1 MDGDGVAAELIWH
14 FSQNGEN
21 LPWIGQGLGTV
32 FKHQFELGAVAYD
45 IYNRWLA
52 DFCSEDP
59 ERLLGLVY
67 IPSWDID
74 ASIRTLEWARENG
87 LRCLN
92 FPAPSRPGVKEY
104 NDPAWDPFWS
114 ACTDLGFALSTHSSG
129 GPFFDFTRGPG
140 GMQIIAYEGGSWLAR
155 RGVWILT
162 YGEVFQRHPELK
174 LVITEQVE
182 GWYVPTMHELDS
194 FYLTFGLS
202 GGSHETSERVHPP
215 ERVPRRELHLA
226 MAGRR
231 RGRAR
236 LRRQRAVGSRL
247 PAHRGRLPGHA
258 RARRRADDEARAASR
273 VLEGADGGRA
283 QDPRPEPI
291 KVFGL
296 DEAYLR
302 TVADRIGS
310 STPAELAIAPDPDT
324 LPPNDGNGFI
334 GQSGPRPVEP
344 ERVPSAPNAA
354 HQRPAPIGVNRAGNR
369 PRSDDAGSLWGVR
382 EQLEDERGGP
392 RELGR
397 AVAASGER
405 REVLATAGVVDE
417 LERALPE
424 LLGKVGF
431 VVLRRAPRRPSSSCS
446 PRSGPSST
454 PRRGTRARRSGRSAP
469 ESAARSHRAR
479 GAARS
484 SCSRVRVRHAARTAA
499 GRSRSSRAG

>member
-1 MDGDGVAAELIWH
+1 VSDNSVIDKDQPAIVVSCDSHVGPKLVEHLRPYCPRQYLEQFDEDVAAQAKQAEGMPAAMSARTAHPNLVLDGHWDPQARLRDMDGDGVAAELIWH

-32 FKHQFELGAVAYD
+32 FKHQIELGAVAYD

-67 IPSWDID
+67 IPAWDVD
-74 ASIRTLEWARENG
+74 ASIKTLEWAREAG

-104 NDPAWDPFWS
+104 NDLVWDPFWS

-162 YGEVFQRHPELK
+162 YGEVFQRHPDLK

-182 GWYVPTMHELDS
+182 GWYLPTMHELDS

-202 GGSHETSERVHPP
+202 GGLEKLPSEYIRQNVFLGASFISPWQAEDAVEHGYVDNVLWGRDYPHIEGVFQATREPGEEPMTKLALRHVFSRIPTSDA
-215 ERVPRRELHLA
+215 LKIL
-226 MAGRR
+226 GRN
-231 RGRAR
+231 
-236 LRRQRAVGSRL
+236 S
-247 PAHRGRLPGHA
+247 
-258 RARRRADDEARAASR
+258 
-273 VLEGADGGRA
+273 
-283 QDPRPEPI
+283 I

-296 DEAYLR
+296 DEPYLQE
-302 TVADRIGS
+302 VATRIGA
-310 STPAELAIAPDPDT
+310 STPAELAVAPDPDS

-344 ERVPSAPNAA
+344 ARIERA
-354 HQRPAPIGVNRAGNR
+354 
-369 PRSDDAGSLWGVR
+369 
-382 EQLEDERGGP
+382 
-392 RELGR
+392 
-397 AVAASGER
+397 ER
-405 REVLATAGVVDE
+405 RRAQIAALVGDAT
-417 LERALPE
+417 
-424 LLGKVGF
+424 
-431 VVLRRAPRRPSSSCS
+431 
-446 PRSGPSST
+446 
-454 PRRGTRARRSGRSAP
+454 
-469 ESAARSHRAR
+469 
-479 GAARS
+479 
-484 SCSRVRVRHAARTAA
+484 
-499 GRSRSSRAG
+499 

>member
-1 MDGDGVAAELIWH
+1 MSDETSVEMDQPAIVVSCDSHAGPKLREQLREYCPHEYLEQFDEDAAAQAKQAEGMLGAMSARMSHPNLDRDGHWDPQARLRDMDSDGVAAELIWH

-32 FKHQFELGAVAYD
+32 FKHQLELGAVAYD

-52 DFCSEDP
+52 DFCSEDA

-74 ASIRTLEWARENG
+74 ASIKTLEWAREHG

-92 FPAPSRPGVKEY
+92 FPAPSRPGVTEY

-202 GGSHETSERVHPP
+202 GGLTKLPSEYMRQNVFLGASFISPWQAEDAVEHDYVDNVLWGRDYPHI
-215 ERVPRRELHLA
+215 EGVFQATREPDEEPMTKLA
-226 MAGRR
+226 
-231 RGRAR
+231 
-236 LRRQRAVGSRL
+236 LRHVFSRIPTGDAL
-247 PAHRGRLPGHA
+247 KIL
-258 RARRRADDEARAASR
+258 
-273 VLEGADGGRA
+273 GGNA
-283 QDPRPEPI
+283 M

-296 DEAYLR
+296 DETYLR
-302 TVADRIGS
+302 AVADRIGA
-310 STPAELAIAPDPDT
+310 STPAQLAIAPDPAT

-344 ERVPSAPNAA
+344 ERV
-354 HQRPAPIGVNRAGNR
+354 QRA
-369 PRSDDAGSLWGVR
+369 
-382 EQLEDERGGP
+382 
-392 RELGR
+392 
-397 AVAASGER
+397 ER
-405 REVLATAGVVDE
+405 RRAQLQPASTNVV
-417 LERALPE
+417 
-424 LLGKVGF
+424 
-431 VVLRRAPRRPSSSCS
+431 
-446 PRSGPSST
+446 
-454 PRRGTRARRSGRSAP
+454 
-469 ESAARSHRAR
+469 
-479 GAARS
+479 
-484 SCSRVRVRHAARTAA
+484 
-499 GRSRSSRAG
+499 

>member
-1 MDGDGVAAELIWH
+1 MSDATTVEMDQPAIVVSCDSHAGPKLMEQLRAYCPQQYLEQFDEDAAAQAKQAAGMLGAMSARMSHPNLDLDGHWDPQARLRDMDSDGVAAELIWH

-32 FKHQFELGAVAYD
+32 FKHQFELGAVAYE

-52 DFCSEDP
+52 DFCSEDA

-74 ASIRTLEWARENG
+74 ASIKTLEWARENG

-92 FPAPSRPGVKEY
+92 FPAPSRPGVTEY

-182 GWYVPTMHELDS
+182 GLVRAHDARARLLLPHVRIERR
-194 FYLTFGLS
+194 
-202 GGSHETSERVHPP
+202 SHEAPERVHPP

-226 MAGRR
+226 VAGRR

-247 PAHRGRLPGHA
+247 SAHRGRLPGHA
-258 RARRRADDEARAASR
+258 RARRGTDDEARAAPR
-273 VLEGADGGRA
+273 VLE
-283 QDPRPEPI
+283 DP
-291 KVFGL
+291 
-296 DEAYLR
+296 
-302 TVADRIGS
+302 
-310 STPAELAIAPDPDT
+310 
-324 LPPNDGNGFI
+324 
-334 GQSGPRPVEP
+334 
-344 ERVPSAPNAA
+344 
-354 HQRPAPIGVNRAGNR
+354 
-369 PRSDDAGSLWGVR
+369 
-382 EQLEDERGGP
+382 
-392 RELGR
+392 
-397 AVAASGER
+397 
-405 REVLATAGVVDE
+405 
-417 LERALPE
+417 
-424 LLGKVGF
+424 
-431 VVLRRAPRRPSSSCS
+431 
-446 PRSGPSST
+446 
-454 PRRGTRARRSGRSAP
+454 
-469 ESAARSHRAR
+469 HR
-479 GAARS
+479 
-484 SCSRVRVRHAARTAA
+484 
-499 GRSRSSRAG
+499 